1 MGITKNPTTTI
12 WESAS
17 RPLIVRSVWLESSK
31 LRPKLQRHFLLDFVE
46 PNRSLS
52 ALKLINQSLVRQRKE
67 NLNRLLPTGYTDLEY
82 LHTCCESEDDFVLI
96 DTAKAKLHEPFKTLT
111 NKATSWPKEKYR
123 KRWPLLRQKV
133 SSSSYSKGRR
143 NNEIREIISRRSS
156 LQDFPE
162 KQITVDECLAERV
175 LNWLDLAK
183 KSDYLPYAKCR
194 KIREMEKI
202 YNNNNN
208 NKRDSCQQK
217 PKNGR
222 DIHFSARR
230 ERSKAVKQI
239 TIIFNREGRPV
250 RVDPL
255 MRNIELCTLSQNP
268 RITKRLTSTSASARL
283 YQSTHG
289 TTCVKST
296 IPTMRRR
303 LDTVADLATNQL
315 QRRLQEDY
323 QISLTQ
329 VAAMPGNGK
338 RCRETKKQLHVF
350 MPSLSKKVVSN
361 VSQCGSPEDGISE
374 LSHNFS
380 QICNI

>member
-46 PNRSLS
+46 TNRSLS

-82 LHTCCESEDDFVLI
+82 LHTSCESEDDFVLI
-96 DTAKAKLHEPFKTLT
+96 DTAKAKLHEPFKTLS
-111 NKATSWPKEKYR
+111 NKVTSWPKERLR

-143 NNEIREIISRRSS
+143 NNEIREILSRRSS
-156 LQDFPE
+156 LQDFSE

-202 YNNNNN
+202 YN
-208 NKRDSCQQK
+208 KRDSSQQK
-217 PKNGR
+217 PKNAR
-222 DIHFSARR
+222 DIHFSSRR

-255 MRNIELCTLSQNP
+255 VRNIELCTLSQNP

-289 TTCVKST
+289 TTCAKSV
-296 IPTMRRR
+296 IPAMRRR

-315 QRRLQEDY
+315 QRRLQEDF

-350 MPSLSKKVVSN
+350 MPSLSKKVSN
-361 VSQCGSPEDGISE
+361 VNQCGSPEDAISE